1 MGKNGIMSN
10 IFGAPKAGAPNGP
23 DDARAVPTGDTVGS
37 YTSYLDAQKAVDY
50 LADQQFPVQMVS
62 IVGNELKMVERV
74 TGRLSYPRVAL
85 SGALSGMWF
94 GLFVGVMLSFFAPSP
109 GYFSIM
115 TSVLMGAA
123 FFMLFGIVT
132 YAMQRGKRDFTSTSQ
147 VVATS
152 YDVIVAPEAA
162 HEARRLLQQLPMS
175 RSDAAAA
182 HRPYTQNDY
191 YNQPQQQHPQQGQG
205 PARPAGWNDPYGQR
219 SAGQPHSGP
228 EHGGSTQDGR
238 GYPDDGGQQQGG
250 QQYGGGQQ
258 QPVRSVRYPDLP
270 DGRPQYGVR
279 LPQGPVAEPGQP
291 GAGHN
296 AEQHTADQ
304 HSADQ
309 HGSEQRSAD
318 QRTAEQ
324 RGADFGAEQPA
335 QHGGEHR
342 AEERYGSD
350 GDQHQGEHRQ

>member
-1 MGKNGIMSN
+1 MSN
-10 IFGAPKAGAPNGP
+10 LFGGPKAGAANGP

-50 LADQQFPVQMVS
+50 LADQQFPVQLVS

-147 VVATS
+147 VLATS

-175 RSDAAAA
+175 RSDAAG
-182 HRPYTQNDY
+182 HGPYTQHDY
-191 YNQPQQQHPQQGQG
+191 YNQPYQQHQQEPGQQQGQG

-219 SAGQPHSGP
+219 SSGSP
-228 EHGGSTQDGR
+228 VQDGGGQDGH
-238 GYPDDGGQQQGG
+238 GYPDDGAQQHSAQQHSAQQYDGG
-250 QQYGGGQQ
+250 QQQ

-279 LPQGPVAEPGQP
+279 LPQGPAADAGQP
-291 GAGHN
+291 VAGQSLGEGTEHRGEH
-296 AEQHTADQ
+296 AAD
-304 HSADQ
+304 
-309 HGSEQRSAD
+309 
-318 QRTAEQ
+318 
-324 RGADFGAEQPA
+324 
-335 QHGGEHR
+335 HGGEQQ
-342 AEERYGSD
+342 YGQD
-350 GDQHQGEHRQ
+350 GDQPRGEHRQ

>member
-1 MGKNGIMSN
+1 MGKNGTMSN
-10 IFGAPKAGAPNGP
+10 LFGAPKAGAPSGP

-175 RSDAAAA
+175 RSDAASA
-182 HRPYTQNDY
+182 HGPYTQNDY
-191 YNQPQQQHPQQGQG
+191 YNQPYQQQHPQQQG

-219 SAGQPHSGP
+219 QGAVNDTSPSHEGS
-228 EHGGSTQDGR
+228 EHGSSAQDGQAH
-238 GYPDDGGQQQGG
+238 PHDGG

-258 QPVRSVRYPDLP
+258 QQPVRSARYPDLP

-279 LPQGPVAEPGQP
+279 LPQGPAADAGQQSPGQSP
-291 GAGHN
+291 EH
-296 AEQHTADQ
+296 
-304 HSADQ
+304 
-309 HGSEQRSAD
+309 
-318 QRTAEQ
+318 
-324 RGADFGAEQPA
+324 GAE

-342 AEERYGSD
+342 AEERHVSD
-350 GDQHQGEHRQ
+350 GDQHQGENRQ

>member
-1 MGKNGIMSN
+1 MGKNGVMSN

-191 YNQPQQQHPQQGQG
+191 YNQPYQQQHPQQGQGQG

-219 SAGQPHSGP
+219 SGAVNDGSQSHSGP
-228 EHGGSTQDGR
+228 EHAGATQDGH

-250 QQYGGGQQ
+250 QQYGGGQQQ

-279 LPQGPVAEPGQP
+279 LPQAPAAEPGQQ
-291 GAGHN
+291 GAGHA
-296 AEQHTADQ
+296 AEQRTADQ
-304 HSADQ
+304 H
-309 HGSEQRSAD
+309 G
-318 QRTAEQ
+318 AEY
-324 RGADFGAEQPA
+324 GAEQQA
-335 QHGGEHR
+335 QHGGEHG
-342 AEERYGSD
+342 AEEPYGSD

>member
-1 MGKNGIMSN
+1 MGKNGVMSN

-175 RSDAAAA
+175 RLDAASG
-182 HRPYTQNDY
+182 HGPYTQNDY
-191 YNQPQQQHPQQGQG
+191 YNQPYQQQHGQQQGQG

-219 SAGQPHSGP
+219 PAGSP
-228 EHGGSTQDGR
+228 EHGPQGQGAQGQGQGQSGSSQVGQ
-238 GYPDDGGQQQGG
+238 GYPDGDGQQHGG

-258 QPVRSVRYPDLP
+258 QQPVRSIRYPDLP

-279 LPQGPVAEPGQP
+279 LPQGPAAETGHQQ
-291 GAGHN
+291 GAAHD
-296 AEQHTADQ
+296 AEHTAVYRPQ
-304 HSADQ
+304 
-309 HGSEQRSAD
+309 E
-318 QRTAEQ
+318 
-324 RGADFGAEQPA
+324 GAEQDSA
-335 QHGGEHR
+335 EHGSAGQH
-342 AEERYGSD
+342 AENQDGPD
-350 GDQHQGEHRQ
+350 GDHHQGGHRQ

>member
-1 MGKNGIMSN
+1 MGKNGVMSN
-10 IFGAPKAGAPNGP
+10 IFGPPRAGAANGP

-162 HEARRLLQQLPMS
+162 HEARRLLQQLPMT
-175 RSDAAAA
+175 RSDAAAGQ
-182 HRPYTQNDY
+182 RPYTQHDY
-191 YNQPQQQHPQQGQG
+191 YNQPYQHQQQPGQQQG

-219 SAGQPHSGP
+219 SAGTAAEDGSAQDGSGYAGDAGQQHSG
-228 EHGGSTQDGR
+228 
-238 GYPDDGGQQQGG
+238 QQHGG
-250 QQYGGGQQ
+250 QQYDGGQHQ
-258 QPVRSVRYPDLP
+258 PAQPASPVRAVRYPDLP

-279 LPQGPVAEPGQP
+279 LPQGPGAGQPGPGQPEPGQP
-291 GAGHN
+291 DPRQPAPGQN
-296 AEQHTADQ
+296 AEHQPDAR
-304 HSADQ
+304 
-309 HGSEQRSAD
+309 HGQ
-318 QRTAEQ
+318 
-324 RGADFGAEQPA
+324 
-335 QHGGEHR
+335 
-342 AEERYGSD
+342 D
-350 GDQHQGEHRQ
+350 GDQHHGDQRE